1 MGYDRKILQK
11 SDPFK
16 RTDTIGRVNRTIY
29 YGEVVSINDPDDGG
43 RIKARIE
50 GLDNDLLNE
59 NLPWSHPLM
68 PKFFH
73 IYPKIGEMVRIF
85 IEDIKKPES
94 GRFWMGS
101 IISQPQKIGF
111 DTIYSA
117 LSTSE
122 RKLTQPEKPIN
133 TFPDAKGVFPEKG
146 DVALIGRDNTD
157 VVLKNG
163 QLMIRTGKHEKN
175 NILKLNK
182 KNPAT
187 LIQTF
192 ETIENEEISSTLMM
206 SDKIVLLSHTGIPKF
221 KAANIDN
228 TERIRMFND
237 AHPMVRGDI
246 LVELLNV
253 VRNSILQHIHGYS
266 GLPAD
271 KDSIINDLEKMNF
284 ESMLQKN
291 ILIN

>member
-1 MGYDRKILQK
+1 MSYDRKILQK

-16 RTDTIGRVNRTIY
+16 KADTIGKVTRSIY
-29 YGEVVSINDPDDGG
+29 YGEVVSVDDPDDGG

-59 NLPWSHPLM
+59 NLPWSHPLI

-94 GRFWMGS
+94 GRFWIGS
-101 IISQPQKIGF
+101 IISQHQKIGF

-122 RKLTQPEKPIN
+122 RKLTEPEKPIS
-133 TFPDAKGVFPEKG
+133 TYPDAKGVFPEKN

-157 VVLKNG
+157 VILKEG

-187 LIQTF
+187 ITQTF
-192 ETIENEEISSTLMM
+192 ETIENKEISSTVIM
-206 SDKIVLLSHTGIPKF
+206 SDKIVLLSHTGMPKF
-221 KAANIDN
+221 KTTDIDN
-228 TERIRMFND
+228 VERNRMFD
-237 AHPMVRGDI
+237 EAHPTVRGDI
-246 LVELLNV
+246 LIKLLDII
-253 VRNSILQHIHGYS
+253 RDAILRHIHGYNA
-266 GLPAD
+266 LPPD
-271 KDSIINDLEKMNF
+271 KNTIINDLEKMNF
-284 ESMLQKN
+284 ESLLQRN